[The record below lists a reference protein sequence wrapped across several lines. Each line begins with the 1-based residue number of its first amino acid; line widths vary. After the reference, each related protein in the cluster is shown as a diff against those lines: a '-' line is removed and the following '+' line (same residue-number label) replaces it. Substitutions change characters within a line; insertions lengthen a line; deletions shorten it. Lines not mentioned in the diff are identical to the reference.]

1 MNKLNILIASVY
13 FGEIQQAWPMFAE
26 SIKNLDPVPKKTVV
40 FDLVEQRELDQPLV
54 EGLIEIRH
62 ATREKDLMAQ
72 VTSFRNQILLEA
84 KNENFDAVFFIQPN
98 IFAPPDVLQRLFDSG
113 KECIAPAFYSNY
125 SGVIH
130 SNAMKKTR
138 QGLNE
143 KANLDMVLFDELLPS
158 GIKEVFGVS
167 LETVFLRKPVFG
179 KIEFPQTE
187 TALSEMI
194 AFHEQIKKLGKKIF
208 IDSGTVCS
216 KLGPTQL
223 MSYYY
228 FKAQNAAEKPPE

>member
-1 MNKLNILIASVY
+1 MSKMNVLAASIY
-13 FGEIQQAWPMFAE
+13 FSEIQQAWPMFAE
-26 SIKNLDPVPKKTVV
+26 SINCMSPSPKKTVV
-40 FDLVEQRELDQPLV
+40 FDLFEQRKLDQSLV

-62 ATREKDLMAQ
+62 ILREKNLMAQ
-72 VTSFRNQILLEA
+72 VTGFRNQTLLEA
-84 KNENFDAVFFIQPN
+84 KKESFDAVFFIQPN

-113 KECIAPAFYSNY
+113 KDAIAPAFYSNY
-125 SGVIH
+125 NGVIH

-143 KANLDMVLFDELLPS
+143 KANLDMVLFGELLPS

-167 LETVFLRKPVFG
+167 LETVFLRKPVFE
-179 KIEFPQTE
+179 KIKFLETE
-187 TALSEMI
+187 TALLEMI
-194 AFHEQIKKLGKKIF
+194 AFHEQLQKLGKGIF

-228 FKAQNAAEKPPE
+228 FKAQNAVEKLAE